1 MSAALRA
8 CSTLAGVC
16 LLCASIVSGTTF
28 TVTNANDSGAGSL
41 RQAITDANANAGAD
55 AIHFNITGSGVHTIV
70 VASALPA
77 ITSPVTIDGYTQTG
91 ASPNTNNPDQGT
103 NAQIMI
109 EIDGTNTTFGNS
121 TLQFTAGSDGSVV
134 KGLAINRNQFRAS
147 IGILGVSNI
156 TVQGCFLGTDPTG
169 TSVPGALT
177 YGVLIDQ
184 SSTGSHIGGTTP
196 ADRNLI
202 SGATQAGVA
211 FGNENGAGGDGHVVQ
226 GNLIGT
232 NAAGTA
238 ALGNRE
244 GIDLA
249 AATTNS
255 TFGGTSAAA
264 RNVISGNTD
273 RGIIV
278 SHSIGA
284 ANMTGNIIEGNYI
297 GTDVTSTLALGNAN
311 YGIDTVAHGNV
322 IGGSAAGAGNVIVDN
337 ANGGINTDQAD
348 GLIIR
353 GNFIGTDAS
362 QVLQL
367 GNHGPGISL
376 NSGSITVGGIGAGQ
390 GNVIAYNGSG
400 ALGGVVVVGT
410 GDPIRGNSIYGNL
423 RDGIDL
429 EVGFFPDGPTPN
441 DPGDADTGGNQVQ
454 NFPLI
459 KTVAFGASTEVTGVL
474 HSAPDTVYDLDFYA
488 NPPCSSFPREFL
500 QGKTYL
506 GSSQATTDGSGTATF
521 DVMVAAAEAGSRIS
535 ATATDP
541 AGNTSEFSQRLP
553 FSTNVGSGPA
563 AGGTTVTIAGTDFDP
578 SAAVTFGGVAATNVN
593 VVNAQQITATSPAL
607 PAGSSDDI
615 AVTNPDGTNGTL
627 TKGWVADFLD
637 VPGNQQFYFYV
648 TRLVSNG
655 ITAGCGLG
663 NYCPDSS
670 VTRQQMAVFL
680 LKSKNGLCYVPPPC
694 SGVFSDVPCP
704 STFANWVEALSA
716 AGITGG
722 CGGGNYCPTNP
733 VTRQQMAVFLL
744 KTKHGSSFV
753 PPACAGQFLD
763 VPCPS
768 QYADW
773 IEELAA
779 ESITGG
785 CGGGNYCPLSPVR
798 RDQMAAFLNI
808 TFGLQ

>member
-1 MSAALRA
+1 MLAALRA
-8 CSTLAGVC
+8 RTILAALC
-16 LLCASIVSGTTF
+16 LISASIVSANTY
-28 TVTNANDSGAGSL
+28 TVTNTNDTGAGSL

-55 AIHFNITGSGVHTIV
+55 AIHFDITGSGVHTIA

-77 ITSPVTIDGYTQTG
+77 ITSPVTIDGYTQAG
-91 ASPNTNNPDQGT
+91 SSPNTNNPDLGT

-109 EIDGTNTTFGNS
+109 EIDGTNSAFGAS

-134 KGLAINRNQFRAS
+134 KGLVINRNQFRAS
-147 IGILGVSNI
+147 IAILGVSNI

-169 TSVPGALT
+169 TSIPGTLT

-184 SSTGSHIGGTTP
+184 AATGAHIGGTAP

-211 FGNENGAGGDGHVVQ
+211 FGNENAAGGDGHVVQ

-244 GIDLA
+244 GVDIA

-255 TFGGTSAAA
+255 TFGGNSAAA

-273 RGIIV
+273 RGVIV
-278 SHSIGA
+278 SHSVGA
-284 ANMTGNIIEGNYI
+284 ANITGNVISGNYI
-297 GTDVTSTLALGNAN
+297 GTDVTSTLPLGNADW
-311 YGIDTVAHGNV
+311 GIDTAAHGNI

-337 ANGGINTDQAD
+337 TQGGINADQTD
-348 GLIIR
+348 GLIIQ
-353 GNFIGTDAS
+353 GNFIGTDQS
-362 QVLQL
+362 QGLQL

-376 NSGSITVGGIGAGQ
+376 NSSAITIGGIAAGQ

-400 ALGGVVVVGT
+400 AIGGIIVYGT
-410 GDPIRGNSIYGNL
+410 NDPIRGNSIYSNV

-429 EVGFFPDGPTPN
+429 YANGTIDGPTPN
-441 DPGDADTGGNQVQ
+441 DPGDADSGGNQVQ

-459 KTVAFGASTEVTGVL
+459 KTVVFGANTEVTGVL
-474 HSAPDTVYDLDFYA
+474 HSMPDTVYDLDFYA

-500 QGKTYL
+500 EGKTYL
-506 GSSQATTDGSGTATF
+506 GSSQVTTDGSGTATF
-521 DVMVAAAEAGSRIS
+521 DAMVAAAEAGSRIS
-535 ATATDP
+535 STATDP

-563 AGGTTVTIAGTDFDP
+563 AGGTTVTIAGTDFSP
-578 SAAVTFGGVAATNVN
+578 SATVTFGGQAATNVN
-593 VVNAQQITATSPAL
+593 VVNPQQLTADSPAL

-615 AVTNPDGTNGTL
+615 VVTNPDGTNGTL
-627 TKGWVADFLD
+627 AKGWVADFLD

-648 TRLVSNG
+648 TKLVSNG

-680 LKSKNGLCYVPPPC
+680 LKSKNGLCFVPPPC
-694 SGVFSDVPCP
+694 SGVFTDVPCP
-704 STFANWVEALSA
+704 SAFANWVEALSA

-768 QYADW
+768 QYANW

-785 CGGGNYCPLSPVR
+785 CGGGNYCPLQAVR